1 MMELFSELINEV
13 DHGYLNILGNK
24 NLHETK
30 ARIQKYIENEKKYE
44 NIQYAKGIYY
54 YLEKNKNKAV
64 RFFKRA
70 INSNKINNSHERGKI
85 YLYMTKCYS
94 ELDEKYLQK
103 KYFNLAEK
111 VFVEEKSYYYL
122 VQLYLSAMYIEALKK
137 KRKPIYRK
145 IFKEN

>member
-94 ELDEKYLQK
+94 ELDEK
-103 KYFNLAEK
+103 
-111 VFVEEKSYYYL
+111 
-122 VQLYLSAMYIEALKK
+122 
-137 KRKPIYRK
+137 
-145 IFKEN
+145 

>member
-1 MMELFSELINEV
+1 
-13 DHGYLNILGNK
+13 
-24 NLHETK
+24 
-30 ARIQKYIENEKKYE
+30 
-44 NIQYAKGIYY
+44 
-54 YLEKNKNKAV
+54 
-64 RFFKRA
+64 
-70 INSNKINNSHERGKI
+70 
-85 YLYMTKCYS
+85 MTKCYS